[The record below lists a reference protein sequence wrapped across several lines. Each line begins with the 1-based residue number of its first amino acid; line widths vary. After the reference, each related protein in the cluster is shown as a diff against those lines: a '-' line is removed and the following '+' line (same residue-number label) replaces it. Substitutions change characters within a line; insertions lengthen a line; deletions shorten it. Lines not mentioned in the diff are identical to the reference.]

1 MSQVP
6 YLGPIIVAAGTLVAV
21 ALVAVAVL
29 RLKKISD
36 ALKMR
41 IDAYADLPITAY
53 VDRVTTKIERA
64 SQGIARAPG
73 LLYRAR
79 SAQRDVANAF
89 AKISHVLATPASL
102 WRLGEVLV
110 TGKTRS

>member
-6 YLGPIIVAAGTLVAV
+6 YLGLIIVAAGILVAI
-21 ALVAVAVL
+21 AFAAVGVM

-36 ALKMR
+36 ALKAR

-53 VDRVTTKIERA
+53 VDRVAPKLERA
-64 SQGIARAPG
+64 SQSIARAPG

-89 AKISHVLATPASL
+89 AKISHVLTTPASL

-110 TGKTRS
+110 MGKTRS